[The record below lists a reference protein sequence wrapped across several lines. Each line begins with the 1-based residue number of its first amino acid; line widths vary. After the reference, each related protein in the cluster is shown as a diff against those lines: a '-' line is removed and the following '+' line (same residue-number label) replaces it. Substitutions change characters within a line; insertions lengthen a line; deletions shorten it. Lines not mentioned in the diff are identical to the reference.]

1 MSTLKG
7 RIPRGMADHRTKAG
21 RMYAEAVRAIVERYP
36 LHRAARPLL
45 KQYGLIVWELEVL
58 SGQIEVAR
66 GKTNRPL
73 DLRRLKREQRV
84 LRGQLLGLERY
95 LQELS
100 SGAPRTQTTAAL
112 DDLLGDLHGE

>member
-1 MSTLKG
+1 MSALKG
-7 RIPRGMADHRTKAG
+7 RIPRAMADHRTKAG
-21 RMYAEAVRAIVERYP
+21 RIYAEAVRAIVERYP
-36 LHRAARPLL
+36 QHKAARPLL

-58 SGQIEVAR
+58 SEQIEVAR
-66 GKTNRPL
+66 AKTNRPL

-100 SGAPRTQTTAAL
+100 SGTRPH
-112 DDLLGDLHGE
+112 DDLSALLARSRYE